1 MARAASGHPQAKEL
15 ASLAFEGFT
24 MAVAQADG
32 WANVHA
38 NLSVRFGEPSR
49 AHRALDLR
57 TVPVGEAVG
66 QGGLHTALGPSPLVP
81 QLVEIR
87 HPLTHAQIDAIHRHR
102 PAWEREQ
109 CEHLGVAR
117 KDGERE
123 VAAPRLQRIPPPCAG
138 R

>member
-32 WANVHA
+32 WANVHS

-49 AHRALDLR
+49 AHRAFDLR

-66 QGGLHTALGPSPLVP
+66 QGGLHTALGPSSATGRDPAP
-81 QLVEIR
+81 A
-87 HPLTHAQIDAIHRHR
+87 HPRADRLHTPSPTGVGTRAVRTFR
-102 PAWEREQ
+102 RGPER
-109 CEHLGVAR
+109 
-117 KDGERE
+117 
-123 VAAPRLQRIPPPCAG
+123 
-138 R
+138 